1 MGGSRLSIRLK
12 IEQFNNKLSKT
23 EEKIADYILK
33 NISEIKDI
41 TSGELAKRSGV
52 GQSSIIKF
60 IKKIGF
66 NGFTEFKIRISEELA
81 SKKISKPDF
90 LHNNITADDSAS
102 EVIKKIS
109 YSHVESIEATTS
121 NISYDTL
128 DQIVEI
134 LDNANKIIILGIGAS
149 SLVGKD
155 FQHKLSKIGKMAF
168 HDFDTHVQAT
178 QAINTGVGDAVITI
192 SHSGETSI
200 FIETLNAIKDN
211 GSKTISITGSD
222 NNSIAKSSHLNLCA
236 IATED
241 LIRSSALSSRI
252 AQLTIID
259 SLFITLLKR
268 NHSNALE
275 YIESSKNIIKTL
287 NNHN

>member
-1 MGGSRLSIRLK
+1 MSIRLK
-12 IEQFNNKLSKT
+12 VEQFNNKFSKT
-23 EEKIADYILK
+23 EEKIADYIL
-33 NISEIKDI
+33 NHMSEIKDL
-41 TSGELAKRSGV
+41 TSGELAKRSEV

-66 NGFTEFKIRISEELA
+66 NGFTEFKINISEELA
-81 SKKISKPDF
+81 SKKGSKASF
-90 LHNNITADDSAS
+90 LHNNITADDSIS

-121 NISYDTL
+121 NITSDTL

-134 LDNANKIIILGIGAS
+134 LDNATKIVILGIGAS

-168 HDFDTHVQAT
+168 HDFDVHVQAT
-178 QAINTGVGDAVITI
+178 QAINTGKGDVVLII
-192 SHSGETSI
+192 SHSGETNI
-200 FIETLNAIKDN
+200 FVETLNVIKDN
-211 GSKTISITGSD
+211 GSQIISITGS
-222 NNSIAKSSHLNLCA
+222 NNSSIARVSHLNLLA

-241 LIRSSALSSRI
+241 LIRSSTLSSRI

-259 SLFITLLKR
+259 ALFITLLKR
-268 NHSNALE
+268 NHSTALE
-275 YIESSKNIIKTL
+275 YIESSRNIIKIL
-287 NNHN
+287 NKNN